1 VENFMNHLPT
11 AVICTPLDLE
21 HRAVLALLSANRIT
35 EQTAGGTVYELT
47 ELRGRHATWR
57 LVIALTSRLN
67 EFASA
72 AVERAILTW
81 NPQILLLVGVAGG
94 RRDAAIGDV
103 IAATKVYGYE
113 SGRDT
118 DSGFHSR
125 VDALRCSSLLDQR
138 AHRVSADSGWTDR
151 LSLEPGQSAPQ
162 VFHRPI
168 ASGNKVITGTASATA
183 DLISRTCDDAQG
195 VDMEGYGAMAAAS
208 NSSSVEAM
216 VVRGI
221 SDLIDDKSKATD
233 RTRQPLAARNAA
245 AFALALIE
253 SCDPGPSA
261 PKGLAARSDRPIYI
275 GAIGDGAVSNVAA
288 SGPRA
293 RGHQQITINNR

>member
-1 VENFMNHLPT
+1 MNRLPT
-11 AVICTPLDLE
+11 AVLCTPLDLE
-21 HRAVLALLSANRIT
+21 HRAVLGLLGTDRIHEQSAD
-35 EQTAGGTVYELT
+35 GTVYELT
-47 ELRGRHATWR
+47 ELHGRHATWR

-72 AVERAILTW
+72 AVERAISTW
-81 NPQILLLVGVAGG
+81 EPQILLLVGVAGG

-118 DSGFHSR
+118 NNGFHPR
-125 VDALRCSSLLDQR
+125 VDALRCSYMLDQR
-138 AHRVSADSGWTDR
+138 AHRVSAEGRWIDR
-151 LSLEPGQSAPQ
+151 LNLGSDQPIPQ

-168 ASGNKVITGTASATA
+168 ASGNKVITGTASDTA
-183 DLISRTCDDAQG
+183 ELISQTCDDAQG
-195 VDMEGYGAMAAAS
+195 VDMEGFGAMAAAS
-208 NSSSVEAM
+208 SSKGVEAM
-216 VVRGI
+216 IVRGV
-221 SDLIDDKSKATD
+221 SDLIDDKSKASD
-233 RTRQPLAARNAA
+233 RTRQPLAARHAA

-253 SCDPGPSA
+253 SCDPGPSSR
-261 PKGLAARSDRPIYI
+261 KGPATRTDGPLYI

-288 SGPRA
+288 SGPHA